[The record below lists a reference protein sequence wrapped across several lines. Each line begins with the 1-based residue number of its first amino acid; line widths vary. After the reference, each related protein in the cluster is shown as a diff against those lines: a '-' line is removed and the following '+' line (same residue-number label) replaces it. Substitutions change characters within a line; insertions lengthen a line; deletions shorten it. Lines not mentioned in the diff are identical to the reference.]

1 MYTDQPEHI
10 PSPVPIPSSTKDSD
24 EFSSEDTSSLTKP
37 VINCICLFPSL
48 ESFLLR
54 CTICLSYS
62 YGVCYNNL
70 DPSTVHICAKCSVKS
85 GKPCTSPRILDRF
98 IKSEKSKIER
108 KTWVFELMRLRVLK
122 SILNEEN
129 KNVQPGL
136 AADKN
141 FLRLRFLLSD
151 SYATRILLYLVKEG
165 AIILYG
171 GFKYDRK
178 RILQLLYLIEGPSPS
193 PPIITC
199 STPSS
204 TPPLS
209 SCSSLPRPS
218 TQSIL
223 KPQPAHSSPSGFN
236 HSSTPPSASSAS
248 NSRCSSRSLP
258 VKKLRW
264 DHNSSPLK
272 NPFIES

>member
-1 MYTDQPEHI
+1 
-10 PSPVPIPSSTKDSD
+10 
-24 EFSSEDTSSLTKP
+24 
-37 VINCICLFPSL
+37 
-48 ESFLLR
+48 
-54 CTICLSYS
+54 
-62 YGVCYNNL
+62 
-70 DPSTVHICAKCSVKS
+70 
-85 GKPCTSPRILDRF
+85 
-98 IKSEKSKIER
+98 
-108 KTWVFELMRLRVLK
+108 MRLRVLK
-122 SILNEEN
+122 SILNEEF

-136 AADKN
+136 AADEN
-141 FLRLRFLLSD
+141 FLRLRFLLSE
-151 SYATRILLYLVKEG
+151 SYATRLLLHLVKEG

-178 RILQLLYLIEGPSPS
+178 RILQLLHLIEGPSPS
-193 PPIITC
+193 PPSIPC

-209 SCSSLPRPS
+209 GCSSLPHPS

-264 DHNSSPLK
+264 DQNLSPLK
-272 NPFIES
+272 NPFIESEGDTIDGYDSAASSSSVQSVPSPLPPTDQGKKKNCPVQATYFACFSYCACFFYSYTYH